1 MLKKLCSLLL
11 CLLLMC
17 SLILPVTAEP
27 DAETEEVPY
36 IPTVTL
42 QISNAESFREFAE
55 NCRLDAYSQ
64 NLRVILTGDI
74 DLSHLPFEGI
84 PIFCGTF
91 DGGGHTISGLSVTGE
106 GSAQGL
112 FRYLAAGATLQNL
125 NVTGNVLP
133 QGSRDQTGG
142 IVGSN
147 AGTVSNCTFTGTVS
161 ASDKVGGIA
170 GVNTV
175 SGIIENCRVEGQIQ
189 GDHFIGGIV
198 GENMGVIRSCVN
210 AAPVNIT
217 PQQNS
222 VNFSD
227 ITLESVTNSEAAN
240 TVTDVGGIAGTSGG
254 VIRSCGNLADIGYR
268 QMGYNIGGIAGSQM
282 GYITDCLNRGR
293 ISGRKE
299 VGGIV
304 GQMEPITSVI
314 YNTDTL
320 QILQEQLNTMGALA
334 GQASATIQSGGSAI
348 TGQVAAMQDH
358 ANTAKDAINILL
370 PGSGTPD
377 ADQIQAAR
385 NALSS
390 SFSGMQKSAQ
400 SISSATQNTV
410 AAISR
415 DLKAL
420 TGQINA
426 MGQTL
431 SGASEN
437 LGGTVSDVSDMD
449 TPEDTTGKVSACS
462 NLGAVSADMNAGGI
476 VGAIAP
482 ENDLDH
488 EEDMEISGEQ
498 SLNFDSEVRAVV
510 LDCENNADIFV
521 SKRGG
526 GGVVGRMA
534 LGLVRNGRNFGAVDG
549 SNADYVGGVVGQSLG
564 FVRACYAKA
573 KVSGKLYTG
582 GIAGSAKILTDC
594 RSVVQLS
601 AREKKGAILGF
612 AEDLE
617 NITGNY
623 YFTLEAD
630 PGAVDGISYAN
641 HAQSLNTEE
650 FLALTDIPARFRVFT
665 VSFTTPD
672 GTTTKT
678 VIPGNDLLESDIPK
692 LPEKEGCTAYWEGLE
707 GLTVSFDM
715 DVQAV
720 YTPYTTVIAVDEA
733 RKDGRPVFLAEGLF
747 APGSALR
754 LEASQTQ
761 LQLKL
766 RQKEV
771 DQLTVTLPEDAG
783 TITLRYL
790 PPVDTTPDTLLY
802 LDETGTWQL
811 LPYHL
816 DGSYYVFTAPS
827 NTVTLAA
834 VHTAS
839 IRWVWYTAAGILL
852 AAGLATLL
860 LTRKK
865 RKN

>member
-1 MLKKLCSLLL
+1 MLKKLSSLLL
-11 CLLLMC
+11 CLLLVC
-17 SLILPVTAEP
+17 SLILPVAAEP
-27 DAETEEVPY
+27 DGETEETPWVS
-36 IPTVTL
+36 TVTL
-42 QISNAESFREFAE
+42 QIGTAESFREFAE
-55 NCRLDAYSQ
+55 KCRLDAYSQ
-64 NLRVILTGDI
+64 NMQVVLTADI
-74 DLSHLPFEGI
+74 DLSHIPFAGI

-91 DGGGHTISGLSVTGE
+91 DGNGHTISGLSVTGE
-106 GSAQGL
+106 GSVQGL
-112 FRYLAAGATLQNL
+112 FRYLAAGATLKDL
-125 NVTGNVLP
+125 KVAGNVLP

-175 SGIIENCRVEGQIQ
+175 SGIIENCRAEGQIQ

-198 GENMGVIRSCVN
+198 GENLGVIRSCVN
-210 AAPVNIT
+210 AAPVNVT

-222 VNFSD
+222 VSFSD
-227 ITLESVTNSEAAN
+227 ITLESMTNSESAN

-268 QMGYNIGGIAGSQM
+268 QMGYNIGGIVGSQM
-282 GYITDCLNRGR
+282 GYAVDCLNRGQ

-304 GQMEPITSVI
+304 GQMEPITSVV

-320 QILQEQLNTMGALA
+320 QILQQQLDTMGALA
-334 GQASATIQSGGSAI
+334 GKASSTVQSSASAI
-348 TGQVAAMQDH
+348 TGQVAAMQEH
-358 ANTAKDAINILL
+358 ANTAKDAVSILL

-390 SFSGMQKSAQ
+390 SFTGMQSSAR
-400 SISSATQNTV
+400 SISSATQNAA
-410 AAISR
+410 AAISQ
-415 DLKAL
+415 DLRAL

-437 LGGTVSDVSDMD
+437 LGGTVTDISDMD
-449 TPEDTTGKVSACS
+449 TPEDTTGKVAACS
-462 NLGAVSADMNAGGI
+462 NLGAVTADMNAGGI

-488 EEDMEISGEQ
+488 DEDMEISGEQ

-510 LDCENNADIFV
+510 LDCENNADVFV

-526 GGVVGRMA
+526 GGIVGRMA
-534 LGLVRNGRNFGAVDG
+534 LGLVKNSRNFGAVDG
-549 SNADYVGGVVGQSLG
+549 SNADYVGGIVGQSIG
-564 FVRACYAKA
+564 FVRTCYAKA
-573 KVSGKLYTG
+573 EVRGKLYAG

-594 RSVVQLS
+594 RSVVRLS
-601 AREKKGAILGF
+601 AREKKGAVIGF

-617 NITGNY
+617 SVTGNY

-630 PGAVDGISYAN
+630 PGAVDGISYADR
-641 HAQSLNTEE
+641 AQSLDTDT

-665 VSFTTPD
+665 VSFTSPD
-672 GTTTKT
+672 GTTTKA
-678 VIPGNDLLESDIPK
+678 VVPGNDLQESDIPR

-707 GLTVSFDM
+707 GLTVSFDT
-715 DVQAV
+715 DAQAV
-720 YTPYTTVIAVDEA
+720 YTPYTTVIAVGQLRED
-733 RKDGRPVFLAEGLF
+733 DRPVLLAEGLF
-747 APGSALR
+747 APGSALS
-754 LEASQTQ
+754 LEASPAQP
-761 LQLKL
+761 QLKL
-766 RQKEV
+766 RQQTV
-771 DQLTVTLPEDAG
+771 DALAITLPEDAG

-790 PPVDTTPDTLLY
+790 PPADTAPDTLLY
-802 LDETGTWQL
+802 LDNAGTWQPL
-811 LPYHL
+811 SYHL
-816 DGSYYVFTAPS
+816 DGSYYVFAAPGS
-827 NTVTLAA
+827 TVTLAA
-834 VHTAS
+834 VQTAS
-839 IRWVWYTAAGILL
+839 VPWMWYAAAGILL
-852 AAGLATLL
+852 AAGLITAILL
-860 LTRKK
+860 RKK
-865 RKN
+865 GKT